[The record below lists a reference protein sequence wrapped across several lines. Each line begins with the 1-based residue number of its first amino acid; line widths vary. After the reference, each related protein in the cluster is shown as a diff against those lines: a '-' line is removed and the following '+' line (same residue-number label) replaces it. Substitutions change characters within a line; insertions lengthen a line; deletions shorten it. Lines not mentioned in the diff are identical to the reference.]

1 MFDEIMTKI
10 ETAIAVLVGLIK
22 AGQRLGA
29 DSIVI
34 SPRVPLEPRAF
45 FRLRWAASHSL
56 VCRKR
61 SFCPQGVLKH

>member
-45 FRLRWAASHSL
+45 FAAVRLAPA
-56 VCRKR
+56 
-61 SFCPQGVLKH
+61 